1 MKGDSRMKRVLALAL
16 IVALVSI
23 GMPMSSF
30 AGPRVNSSVA
40 GIAKDM
46 SGRPL
51 ANTTVRMRN
60 VVTGQIA
67 GTART
72 SLSGAFTFENLTSG
86 NYIVET
92 VNAAGRVVATSSS
105 LDLAPGAS
113 VTGVAVTAP
122 AEVAAAQA
130 AAAAGGGSFFA
141 STGGIVLLAA
151 IGAGAVAGIYYAT
164 KDDSPSK

>member
-1 MKGDSRMKRVLALAL
+1 MKRLLALAL
-16 IVALVSI
+16 VVALISI
-23 GMPMSSF
+23 GVPTSSF

-40 GIAKDM
+40 GIAKDTT
-46 SGRPL
+46 GRPL

-67 GTART
+67 GTTRT

-105 LDLAPGAS
+105 LDLAPGAM

-122 AEVAAAQA
+122 ADVAAAAPAGA
-130 AAAAGGGSFFA
+130 AATGGSFFSSA
-141 STGGIVLLAA
+141 SGMALLAA
-151 IGAGAVAGIYYAT
+151 IGTGTVAGLYYAT
-164 KDDSPSK
+164 KDDGSASK

>member
-1 MKGDSRMKRVLALAL
+1 MKRVLALVL
-16 IVALVSI
+16 VVALVSI
-23 GMPMSSF
+23 GLPTASF
-30 AGPRVNSSVA
+30 AGPRVSSSVA
-40 GIAKDM
+40 GIAKDTT
-46 SGRPL
+46 GRPL

-72 SLSGAFTFENLTSG
+72 SLSGAFAFENLTSG

-105 LDLAPGAS
+105 LDLAPGAT

-122 AEVAAAQA
+122 ADVTAQAGA
-130 AAAAGGGSFFA
+130 AAAAGGSFWA

-151 IGAGAVAGIYYAT
+151 IGAGVVAGVWVAT
-164 KDDSPSK
+164 DDDSPSK